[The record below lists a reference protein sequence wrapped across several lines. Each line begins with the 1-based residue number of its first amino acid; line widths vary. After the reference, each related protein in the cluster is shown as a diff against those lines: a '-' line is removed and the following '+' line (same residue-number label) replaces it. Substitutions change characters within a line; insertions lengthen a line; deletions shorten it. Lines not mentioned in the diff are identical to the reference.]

1 MESMS
6 AEIFLITHPRVVFFF
21 FCSYQ
26 SIKSHVNTLLSTQ
39 KIFCFLLNLRFR
51 YQKSPDSHSSCPSLI
66 AAICLAHKPWQTSSF
81 CSKKLST
88 VVWRKNKNVFHD
100 ERTTAKYFLYA
111 LLVSYH
117 HLYDFLKLCNKNQ
130 MYNFSIIS
138 KLNKTLRLTF

>member
-21 FCSYQ
+21 FSSYQ
-26 SIKSHVNTLLSTQ
+26 SIKTHVNTLLSTQ
-39 KIFCFLLNLRFR
+39 KIFCFLLNLRFPLS
-51 YQKSPDSHSSCPSLI
+51 KSTRQSFFLPVADCCDMSCAQAVTNLV
-66 AAICLAHKPWQTSSF
+66 F

-88 VVWRKNKNVFHD
+88 EVWRKNKNVLHD
-100 ERTTAKYFLYA
+100 ERTTPKYFLYA

-117 HLYDFLKLCNKNQ
+117 HLYDYLKLCNKNQ